1 MAVSPILTRDGDVWA
16 PAPEGKGP
24 FAGQHGVAGAIA
36 ATMEGLAAERDA
48 GFICTTEPGKLKS
61 NQVECLLRVN
71 SDETATP
78 SLRLVLGDKRK
89 KITTHQSVAN
99 AE

>member
-24 FAGQHGVAGAIA
+24 FAGQHGGVVAGAIA

-61 NQVECLLRVN
+61 NQVECPLWVRGGSGRHPEPRPLCL
-71 SDETATP
+71 A
-78 SLRLVLGDKRK
+78 
-89 KITTHQSVAN
+89 
-99 AE
+99 